1 MQNNTIRIIWNLISA
16 QVLGSINFGS
26 GKKNKAILYLPFCA
40 KKKISNSVQLQQL
53 PSHIKAIEN
62 RTPFQLEKNSKH
74 MWVFPNIMVPPNHPF
89 TSGVPLLST
98 SILGIPIFGNTHMW
112 LKECQ
117 DVLSVFLLVVC
128 NFSLLKVSSQ
138 LLKQRI
144 ERSAGV
150 AGKKK
155 LAAGRQNSQYSDLQI
170 IELRTPKN
178 IIHSNTFTKSL
189 KSPFGVPCS
198 STLDLQIKEKSWFP
212 FRWVSKFQPPAPH
225 ASIKS
230 SFSCLFRLLI
240 SKSPRSRITLQC
252 GREAHRSLG
261 LQRQIVS
268 TCSWWFQP
276 NWKIY

>member
-26 GKKNKAILYLPFCA
+26 GKKNIRQFCICLSVR
-40 KKKISNSVQLQQL
+40 KKRFQTQCNCSNCLLTSRPLKNAHHF
-53 PSHIKAIEN
+53 SWK
-62 RTPFQLEKNSKH
+62 KNSKH

-89 TSGVPLLST
+89 TSGVPLFST

-189 KSPFGVPCS
+189 KSSFGVPCS
-198 STLDLQIKEKSWFP
+198 STLDLQIKEK
-212 FRWVSKFQPPAPH
+212 
-225 ASIKS
+225 
-230 SFSCLFRLLI
+230 C
-240 SKSPRSRITLQC
+240 
-252 GREAHRSLG
+252 
-261 LQRQIVS
+261 
-268 TCSWWFQP
+268 
-276 NWKIY
+276 